1 MGRENLMQLH
11 TVVGQSKMFEL
22 KEVPVDKAF
31 APAGKIDWL
40 KPGVD
45 PNSVKYVSRPQV
57 PTVHI
62 PINVG
67 QKPIGIQNYVAKKHD
82 PWFYGET
89 PDLMRLVGNAA
100 KGFGS

>member
-1 MGRENLMQLH
+1 
-11 TVVGQSKMFEL
+11 MFEM
-22 KEVPVDKAF
+22 KEVPVDIAF
-31 APAGKIDWL
+31 AKAGKIDWL

-45 PNSVKYVSRPQV
+45 PNTMIGASRPV
-57 PTVHI
+57 FPTKHI

-67 QKPIGIQNYVAKKHD
+67 QKPIGVPVPKQVKHD

-89 PDLMRLVGNAA
+89 PDLIRLIGNAA

>member
-1 MGRENLMQLH
+1 MM
-11 TVVGQSKMFEL
+11 SM

-45 PNSVKYVSRPQV
+45 PNTMKGVSRPQF
-57 PTVHI
+57 PTIHT

-67 QKPIGIQNYVAKKHD
+67 QKPIGVPAPKQVKHE

-89 PDLMRLVGNAA
+89 PDLVRLVGNAA
-100 KGFGS
+100 RGFGS